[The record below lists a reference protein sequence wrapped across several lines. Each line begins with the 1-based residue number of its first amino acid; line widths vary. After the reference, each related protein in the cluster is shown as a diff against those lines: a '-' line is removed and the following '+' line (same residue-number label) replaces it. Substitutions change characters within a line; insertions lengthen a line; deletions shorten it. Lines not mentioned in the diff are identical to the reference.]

1 MNIQESNNL
10 TTQFEEQLTTL
21 KDQFYSVLDDYK
33 KNYILH
39 NMQPTSN
46 ELASAYFSDSSFFF
60 VLYVFVNN
68 RLIATTTDIQKNILE
83 LNTEMQKLS
92 KKIAFEKNKEKEIKE
107 KLSFYKGETNTT
119 HVMIDDFT
127 KLYFNQYISNI
138 TLGLGVIMSG
148 YILMKTFRRQV

>member
-46 ELASAYFSDSSFFF
+46 ELASAYFSDKSN
-60 VLYVFVNN
+60 LQNINN
-68 RLIATTTDIQKNILE
+68 RLNATTTDIQKNILE